1 MVQWICRHPVRFGG
15 LLAVYFLLHVLVRHH
30 VSGALD
36 YDESEQAFLSQYLQ
50 MGYNS
55 QPPLYTWLQRG
66 VFDLFG
72 YAVLSLALLKNLF
85 IWLTYLLVFF
95 AVRHA
100 TGQPILGMIASLG
113 MLAIPQVAWESH
125 RDLSHTVATMFVTSL
140 LFYCVVRMGKQS
152 QRSSWWYVL
161 LGVSVG
167 LGGLFKY
174 NFAFVVVAILAA
186 AISLPSFRFALL
198 DRRILWSVSIAAM
211 MVLPHAIWMSENF
224 AIAST
229 KTFATLSEGRSAS
242 WLHNLGTGL
251 LSMGGALLGCCV
263 GPALLFG
270 WAFGRGDE
278 KRSSMSN
285 SDCFAHETRQLLER
299 FFLTVG
305 ALLLLMVLTG
315 RAVEFEARWF
325 QPFIFLLPAWL
336 TLVYS
341 TEVTRDEKFQRLVMR
356 GAGFVMVGILIAVVA
371 RPLSAS
377 KRGKYTRLNLPYPAV
392 SGVMKLESGVTPQFI
407 FTRDIRD
414 AGNLR
419 LQFPD
424 AHVVCREAMHLVDL
438 KQVQQQ
444 MLTRESEVGQ
454 SGFRSPTV
462 WLFTSASS
470 IDDFNEL
477 LAWTEDGLPEPDLSF
492 TDPIELEVPYLHG
505 KPEDRK
511 HFWFASLQE
520 RQSGSVSSPPVVAAE
535 NHVAS
540 EPSNKQGIESDV
552 ADTSLSR

>member
-198 DRRILWSVSIAAM
+198 DRRILWSVSITAM

-229 KTFATLSEGRSAS
+229 KTFATLSEGVV
-242 WLHNLGTGL
+242 HHG
-251 LSMGGALLGCCV
+251 
-263 GPALLFG
+263 
-270 WAFGRGDE
+270 
-278 KRSSMSN
+278 
-285 SDCFAHETRQLLER
+285 
-299 FFLTVG
+299 
-305 ALLLLMVLTG
+305 
-315 RAVEFEARWF
+315 
-325 QPFIFLLPAWL
+325 
-336 TLVYS
+336 S
-341 TEVTRDEKFQRLVMR
+341 T
-356 GAGFVMVGILIAVVA
+356 I
-371 RPLSAS
+371 
-377 KRGKYTRLNLPYPAV
+377 
-392 SGVMKLESGVTPQFI
+392 
-407 FTRDIRD
+407 
-414 AGNLR
+414 
-419 LQFPD
+419 
-424 AHVVCREAMHLVDL
+424 
-438 KQVQQQ
+438 
-444 MLTRESEVGQ
+444 
-454 SGFRSPTV
+454 
-462 WLFTSASS
+462 
-470 IDDFNEL
+470 
-477 LAWTEDGLPEPDLSF
+477 
-492 TDPIELEVPYLHG
+492 
-505 KPEDRK
+505 
-511 HFWFASLQE
+511 
-520 RQSGSVSSPPVVAAE
+520 
-535 NHVAS
+535 
-540 EPSNKQGIESDV
+540 
-552 ADTSLSR
+552 